1 MTVQISYK
9 NTKTKN
15 NTNNIVLFVDE
26 NFNIFP
32 NPTEGILT
40 VTPVFLEEEI
50 PMVFNILGEN
60 LSNKITLKRLSE
72 NTIQLNIENLPK
84 GAYFLKHKNQVLKFI
99 KN

>member
-1 MTVQISYK
+1 MIDLVGTFRFSKVVQVIF
-9 NTKTKN
+9 N
-15 NTNNIVLFVDE
+15 NSFDE